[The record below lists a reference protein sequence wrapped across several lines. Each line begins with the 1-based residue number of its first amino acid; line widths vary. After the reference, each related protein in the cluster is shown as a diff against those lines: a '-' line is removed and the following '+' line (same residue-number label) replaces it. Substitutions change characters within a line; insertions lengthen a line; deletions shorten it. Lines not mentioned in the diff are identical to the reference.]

1 MIKVLF
7 SESKEWE
14 PDTVHKGRKQVINVS
29 YMEIE
34 GGQGV
39 GRWGQAG
46 TGRRPLVTL
55 LTVRVH
61 ACAFVPGAKEDGIS
75 GMLMG
80 PFLISY
86 VTCIIY
92 VIRKETIISVRK
104 FLKMYIK
111 LVRNYLIKISQI
123 TSSHSHVDITFKI
136 LTFFLGILKT
146 KRPFLYL
153 SWKFFFIQRFTESLN
168 TKEIYNH
175 TMVKMLNRQKSV
187 QKLSI
192 CNL

>member
-1 MIKVLF
+1 M
-7 SESKEWE
+7 
-14 PDTVHKGRKQVINVS
+14 
-29 YMEIE
+29 
-34 GGQGV
+34 
-39 GRWGQAG
+39 
-46 TGRRPLVTL
+46 TL

-111 LVRNYLIKISQI
+111 LVRNYLI
-123 TSSHSHVDITFKI
+123 D
-136 LTFFLGILKT
+136 LN
-146 KRPFLYL
+146 
-153 SWKFFFIQRFTESLN
+153 KFDCIN
-168 TKEIYNH
+168 NNI
-175 TMVKMLNRQKSV
+175 
-187 QKLSI
+187 
-192 CNL
+192 